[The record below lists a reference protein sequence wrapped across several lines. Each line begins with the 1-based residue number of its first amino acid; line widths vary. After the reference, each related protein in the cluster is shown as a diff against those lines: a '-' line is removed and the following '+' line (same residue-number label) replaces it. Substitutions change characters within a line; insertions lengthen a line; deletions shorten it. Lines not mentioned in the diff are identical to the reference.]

1 MRISGM
7 DAAGTGFDVDAVLTV
22 RELTRQIKSRFLNVG
37 LLEERDFDAP
47 LGIASGAGHIFGVTG
62 GVMEAA
68 LRSAYY
74 LVAGI
79 TLSQMPL
86 RRFAM
91 KAPNSAGAKDLRPR
105 GARSLRIAI
114 ASGLSNADAL
124 CAAIQRGDVHY
135 DFVEVMACPGGCA
148 GGGGQ
153 PIHEGRELAAARG
166 GVLRAIDA
174 KSAIRFSHENPAV
187 QACYETFLEK
197 PLSELAEELL
207 HSDHADWSMPCAVC
221 SDGTVASQ

>member
-1 MRISGM
+1 
-7 DAAGTGFDVDAVLTV
+7 
-22 RELTRQIKSRFLNVG
+22 
-37 LLEERDFDAP
+37 
-47 LGIASGAGHIFGVTG
+47 
-62 GVMEAA
+62 MEAA

-74 LVAGI
+74 LVAGENPQPDAFKEI
-79 TLSQMPL
+79 RHEGAEFGWREKTFDL
-86 RRFAM
+86 
-91 KAPNSAGAKDLRPR
+91 AG
-105 GARSLRIAI
+105 RSLRIAI

-153 PIHEGRELAAARG
+153 PIHEGRELAAERG

-221 SDGTVASQ
+221 SDGTIASR